1 MRTRLTT
8 PDDQL
13 LARLQAPPDL
23 REGLD
28 ALAYWTG
35 RRRRLSWYRIRARRE
50 ASRMTM
56 RWERRVR
63 GALVSQHGASI
74 DLRLSAGLLLA
85 GNLFRRWL
93 RRTAIAITVVVT
105 AALAAAPV
113 IAAVALLVHLL

>member
-1 MRTRLTT
+1 
-8 PDDQL
+8 
-13 LARLQAPPDL
+13 
-23 REGLD
+23 
-28 ALAYWTG
+28 
-35 RRRRLSWYRIRARRE
+35 
-50 ASRMTM
+50 MTM

-74 DLRLSAGLLLA
+74 HLRLSAGLLLA

-93 RRTAIAITVVVT
+93 RRTVIAITVVVT